1 MVNRDKK
8 ENIKQH
14 ISQYINTLNVY
25 LFSKLILNLVLGIL
39 VASPVF
45 AIEIERFELLNN
57 RDGLSQN
64 NVLCMYADHQGFMWF
79 GTMDGLN
86 RYDGYNF
93 KVIKAGYG
101 NQNGLT
107 NNRISQIWEDKNNM
121 LWVKTYDG
129 YFHYMKRNSERFFT
143 FPNYQKNIGEK
154 NSTVTCFYEDRNRN
168 IWLGTTNTGVYF
180 LEYDEKTI
188 QYNSTQ
194 LTVDDANLAANH
206 IHFIVEDAHGLIWV
220 GTDNGLNVL
229 DRKQMDN
236 QKSTPKVFKS
246 KKNITHAVIV
256 DNWIY
261 FSVENEGLFKL
272 NTETEAIEP
281 ITKLLGMAQ
290 PLQVTVLELHRSTN
304 TLLIGTS
311 NLGLVSYNTQTQNT
325 FILNEF
331 GREIRQLYTDRQG
344 LVWIKTNRYGVV
356 CFNAET
362 LKTKKFELVEPE
374 KQAIIDDERPFFF
387 EDRSNNLWIGTHGG
401 GLSVLDRT
409 SDEFK
414 FYKNTPTNTSTL
426 SSDFVH
432 SIAEDRSGQL
442 WVGTGQFNGGAN
454 KAFLSNPSF
463 RLITPQ
469 KNLTSMADNVVRTI
483 FQDSNRHIWV
493 ATKSGKIYIY
503 NSKFELKRIL
513 DNLHASTSDLPGYN
527 IYAITEDKEGHIWLG
542 SKGKGVLVSQN
553 TTRAGPAF
561 YNKLSFNNYQHNATN
576 PNSLSNNSIYA
587 LHQDSYGQMWI
598 GTYGGGLNK
607 VLSRTFNEL
616 VCMRINSENSNL
628 SSNDIRHIVEDSNHN
643 LWIATAFGLNTFKL
657 TRDNS
662 FPKFTTFF
670 FNPDDPNSVSYNDI
684 IHIYEDS
691 KKQLWFGTFGGGV
704 NLLKK
709 FEGAQSKFSHLK
721 TNEGLTNDAVFSIIE
736 DKSGKIWMG
745 TEQGISCYLPAR
757 LTFEN
762 YDTNSGLYS
771 DNFSEN
777 TCFRTAEGQLLFGCT
792 AGILAIDAER
802 IEKTHY
808 APPIVLTNFQLNN
821 RTVNIHDPN
830 SPIQSDIET
839 LNNITLRYNQASFSF
854 EYAALSFFAPDQN
867 SYAFKLENF
876 ENEWNYVGN
885 QRKATYTNLSPGD
898 YVFLVKAAN
907 WDGSWNE
914 IPRKIHIKILP
925 PWWKSTPALIAY
937 IVFFLFGIE
946 LLRRIFLKY
955 YRLQNDLQVE
965 RRVNTIKLQFF
976 TNISHEIRTPLT
988 LILGPID
995 DIKRMPNLPPSVQN
1009 SMAIMERNGKRMLK
1023 LVNELLDFRK
1033 LQNKKATLKIASLN
1047 MGEFVGEIVEQFK
1060 PIAQQKRLAFNYKK
1074 PETEVTVWADPN
1086 KADSVIFNVL
1096 SNAFK
1101 YTSRPE
1107 GIEVSFDCSSPKFV
1121 DILVTDHGAG
1131 IEKSKID
1138 FLFQRYTP
1146 LSNDDNQLKGTGI
1159 GLSLSYEIMQLHQGD
1174 ILVDSERGVGST
1186 FRIRFKTGFS
1196 HFDKDIEQFNESE
1209 QGFKHQEFIPEIP
1222 QEIMNEAILE
1232 PQKTEEKPLVLIV
1245 EDNHEVLL
1253 YVADSVRNHFR
1264 IETALNGKHGLEMA
1278 AKLHPDLIITDV
1290 MMPEMDGIEMT
1301 KQLKQNFET
1310 SHIPVVMLTAKSNIA
1325 DQIDGIESGAE
1336 SYILK
1341 PFNSEYLRAV
1351 TQNFIRQR
1359 EVIFKRF
1366 GDKQPN
1372 VPKPESTTKLT
1383 SKDELFLTELF
1394 KLIEENLPSSEFNV
1408 DKLISLTPYSRTV
1421 MYNKVKGLLGVSP
1434 VDLIRQMRLKH
1445 AARLLSE
1452 AGYNISEAAYASG
1465 FNDIR
1470 YFRQCFKNQ
1479 FSETPSE
1486 YRNRQTGKTTDEAEE
1501 ED

>member
-1 MVNRDKK
+1 MVDRNKK
-8 ENIKQH
+8 ENITKR
-14 ISQYINTLNVY
+14 IFQYINTFLAP
-25 LFSKLILNLVLGIL
+25 LFSKLILTFGLGLLLLPSI
-39 VASPVF
+39 F
-45 AIEIERFELLNN
+45 AIEIERFELLNS

-129 YFHYMKRNSERFFT
+129 YFHYLERNSERFST
-143 FPNYQKNIGEK
+143 FPTYRKNIEEK
-154 NSTVTCFYEDRNRN
+154 NSTITCFFEDRNRN
-168 IWLGTTNTGVYF
+168 IWLGTTNTGIYF
-180 LEYDEKTI
+180 LEHIKEKL
-188 QYNSTQ
+188 QYKSTQ
-194 LTVDDANLAANH
+194 LLAKDGKLAGNH
-206 IHFIVEDAHGLIWV
+206 INFIIEDTRGLLWI
-220 GTDNGLNVL
+220 GTDNGLNSIDKKRFSDPKGQSKVL
-229 DRKQMDN
+229 
-236 QKSTPKVFKS
+236 KS
-246 KKNITHAVIV
+246 KRNVTHAVLSN
-256 DNWIY
+256 NWLY

-281 ITKLLGMAQ
+281 ITQLSGMAQ
-290 PLQVTVLELHRSTN
+290 IPQVNLMQLHTPTN

-311 NLGLVSYNTQTQNT
+311 NLGLISFNTASLNT

-331 GREIRQLYTDRQG
+331 GREIRQLHTDRQG

-356 CFNAET
+356 CLNVASQET
-362 LKTKKFELVEPE
+362 TKFDLVEPE

-387 EDRSNNLWIGTHGG
+387 EDRADNLWIGTHGG
-401 GLSVLDRT
+401 GLLLFDRT
-409 SDEFK
+409 INRFK

-432 SIAEDRSGQL
+432 AIAEDRSGQL

-463 RLITPQ
+463 RLVTPRKQ
-469 KNLTSMADNVVRTI
+469 LTSMADNVVRTI

-503 NSKFELKRIL
+503 NSKLELKRIL
-513 DNLHASTSDLPGYN
+513 DNLHASKTDLPGYN
-527 IYAITEDKEGHIWLG
+527 IYAITEDKDGYIWLG
-542 SKGKGVLVSQN
+542 SKGKGVLVSASSTQ
-553 TTRAGPAF
+553 RGESF
-561 YNKLSFNNYQHNATN
+561 YNQLSFNSYLHNAN
-576 PNSLSNNSIYA
+576 NSNSLSDNSVYA

-607 VLSRTFNEL
+607 VLSRTANEL
-616 VCMRINSENSNL
+616 VCMRINTENSNL
-628 SSNDIRHIVEDSNHN
+628 SSNDIRHIIEDSNHN
-643 LWIATAFGLNTFKL
+643 LWIGTAFGLNTFKL
-657 TRDNS
+657 TRENS
-662 FPKFTTFF
+662 FPKFTSFF
-670 FNPDDPNSVSYNDI
+670 YNPDDLNSISYNDI
-684 IHIYEDS
+684 IHIFEDS

-709 FEGAQSKFSHLK
+709 FEGAQSKFTHLK
-721 TNEGLTNDAVFSIIE
+721 TSEGLSNDAVFSILE

-745 TEQGISCYLPAR
+745 TEQGISSYLPAR

-777 TCFRTAEGQLLFGCT
+777 TCFRTADGQLLFGCT
-792 AGILAIDAER
+792 AGILVIDAER

-821 RTVNIHDPN
+821 RTVNINDPN
-830 SPIQSDIET
+830 SPIKSDIGT
-839 LNNITLRYNQASFSF
+839 LENITLKYNQSSFSF

-876 ENEWNYVGN
+876 ENDWNYVGN

-914 IPRKIHIKILP
+914 IPRKIQIKILP

-937 IVFFLFGIE
+937 IVFFLFAIE

-995 DIKRMPNLPPSVQN
+995 DIKRTPNLPPSVQN
-1009 SMAIMERNGKRMLK
+1009 SIGIMERNGKRMLK

-1047 MGEFVGEIVEQFK
+1047 MGEFVSEIVEQFK

-1107 GIEVSFDCSSPKFV
+1107 GIEVSFDCSNPKYV
-1121 DILVTDHGAG
+1121 DILVTDHGPG

-1186 FRIRFKTGFS
+1186 FRIRFKTGTD
-1196 HFDKDIEQFNESE
+1196 HFDKETLISRDKE
-1209 QGFKHQEFIPEIP
+1209 QGYVHQEYIPEASDALQNQDSTLKP
-1222 QEIMNEAILE
+1222 S
-1232 PQKTEEKPLVLIV
+1232 TEKPMVLIV
-1245 EDNHEVLL
+1245 EDNPEVLL
-1253 YVADSVRNHFR
+1253 YVAESVSNHFR
-1264 IETALNGKHGLEMA
+1264 IETALNGKHGLELA

-1290 MMPEMDGIEMT
+1290 MMPEMDGVEMT

-1310 SHIPVVMLTAKSNIA
+1310 SHIPVVMLTAKSNMA

-1336 SYILK
+1336 AYILK

-1351 TQNFIRQR
+1351 SQNFIRQR
-1359 EVIFKRF
+1359 EVIFNRF
-1366 GDKQPN
+1366 GNKQTN

-1394 KLIEENLPSSEFNV
+1394 KLIEDNLQTSEFNV

-1479 FSETPSE
+1479 YNETPSE
-1486 YRNRQTGKTTDEAEE
+1486 YRNRQTGKTTDDT
-1501 ED
+1501 EDED